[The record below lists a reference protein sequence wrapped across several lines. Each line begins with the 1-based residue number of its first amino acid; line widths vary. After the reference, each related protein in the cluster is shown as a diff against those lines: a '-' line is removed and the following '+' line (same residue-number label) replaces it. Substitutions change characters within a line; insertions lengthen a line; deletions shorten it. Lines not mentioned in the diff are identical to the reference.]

1 MDKGMK
7 RESMNKLQSWNIIT
21 LFCILIFGFTIATLV
36 KPDEMYSESENRTLA
51 QMPDVS
57 LETVLNGEFESD
69 YETYLTDQFFARDG
83 WIGMKT
89 AVERAMLRSESKDIY
104 FADDD
109 YLIEKHTDSFTTN
122 MAKSNIQTLAK
133 FIEQYREVFGED
145 HMSVMV
151 VPNAVEV
158 LADKL
163 PAFAAPY
170 DEASYLN
177 QIKEALPEGIWFDAQ
192 AVLEEHTDEV
202 IYYRTDHHWT
212 TLAAFYAY
220 QAWAGQQGLT
230 VPSQEDYTIETV
242 TNEFEGTIQSK
253 LGIDTQKDT
262 IEIYHPV
269 EDIFY
274 EVWKNDAAEPEYSMY
289 DYTALNTK
297 SKYDIFFGGN
307 YAKVKIKTREN
318 NGRKLLVVKDSYAHC
333 FVPFLIG
340 EYEEI
345 TMLDIRYYNQ
355 KISELI
361 AQEGYTD
368 FLFLYNASGFAEDT
382 AIARL
387 IY

>member
-1 MDKGMK
+1 MK

-51 QMPDVS
+51 QMPGIS

-89 AVERAMLRSESKDIY
+89 AVERAMQRSESKDIY

-122 MAKSNIQTLAK
+122 MAESNIQTLAK
-133 FIEQYREVFGED
+133 FIEQYREAFGEE

-163 PAFAAPY
+163 PAFAATY

-177 QIKEALPEGIWFDAQ
+177 QIKAALPEGIWYDTQ
-192 AVLEEHTDEV
+192 AVLEEHADEV

-212 TLAAFYAY
+212 TLAAFYVY
-220 QAWAGQQGLT
+220 QAWAEQQGFT
-230 VPSQEDYTIETV
+230 VPMQEDYTIETA
-242 TNEFEGTIQSK
+242 TTEFEGTIQSK

-318 NGRKLLVVKDSYAHC
+318 NGRKILVVKDSYAHC

-368 FLFLYNASGFAEDT
+368 LLFLYNVSGFAEDT

-387 IY
+387 VY

>member
-1 MDKGMK
+1 
-7 RESMNKLQSWNIIT
+7 MNKLQSWNIIT

-36 KPDEMYSESENRTLA
+36 KPDETYSESENRTLA

-57 LETVLNGEFESD
+57 PETVLSGEFEAD

-104 FADDD
+104 FAEDD
-109 YLIEKHTDSFTTN
+109 YLIEKHTDSFTSNTAEN
-122 MAKSNIQTLAK
+122 NIQTLAK
-133 FIEQYREVFGED
+133 FIEQYREVFGEE

-151 VPNAVEV
+151 VPNAVKV
-158 LADKL
+158 LEDKL

-170 DEASYLN
+170 DEAVYLE
-177 QIKEALPEGIWFDAQ
+177 QIKAALPEGIWYDTQ
-192 AVLEEHTDEV
+192 AVLEEHADEE

-212 TLAAFYAY
+212 TRAAFYVY
-220 QAWAGQQGLT
+220 QAWAEQQGFT
-230 VPSQEDYTIETV
+230 VPTQENYTIETA
-242 TNEFEGTIQSK
+242 TTGFEGTIQSK
-253 LGIDTQKDT
+253 LGIDTVKDT
-262 IEIYHPV
+262 IEIYHPT

-340 EYEEI
+340 EYEAI

-387 IY
+387 VY